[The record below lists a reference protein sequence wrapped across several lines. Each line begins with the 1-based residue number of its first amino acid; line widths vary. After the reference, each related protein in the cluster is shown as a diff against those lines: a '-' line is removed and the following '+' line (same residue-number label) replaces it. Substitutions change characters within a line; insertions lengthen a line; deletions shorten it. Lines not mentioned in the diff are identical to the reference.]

1 MVLKYTVYCCSY
13 HFSKI
18 TILYPI
24 FSILVSLYSIEF
36 ISRFYFYH
44 TRSRDSDE
52 RHFGL
57 KALASAPASLVLG
70 SRQPDLNALDLT
82 YKPSQGVVTALA
94 LPRNLPLNFVAGELC
109 YAMAYC
115 AMLYFTLFTSIFL
128 LRSLFLLSLL

>member
-1 MVLKYTVYCCSY
+1 MESEYAVCCYS
-13 HFSKI
+13 HNFSKI

-24 FSILVSLYSIEF
+24 SSILVSLYTIEF
-36 ISRFYFYH
+36 ITRFYFYH

-70 SRQPDLNALDLT
+70 ARQPDLNALDLT

-94 LPRNLPLNFVAGELC
+94 LPRNLPLNFVAGDLC
-109 YAMAYC
+109 YAMLCC
-115 AMLYFTLFTSIFL
+115 AMLCNTFPALFCCVFL
-128 LRSLFLLSLL
+128 QFF